1 MRIGPRATVRDG
13 LSPFVVRATS
23 LTSRDRSDVEALLH
37 SDVETNLF
45 LLGVLAAG
53 GSNGLPPGAWWGY
66 GPSRGPL
73 PEKRNGGLSAMVF
86 IASSAL
92 ANGRNLAVPA
102 GDPDGC
108 QAIGQALGPFGPI
121 RMVVGPRQASDA
133 FWVGLGDPHARI
145 RYEQRLYVCTAVTA
159 GPELAIR
166 PATLAEADALAD
178 MAGQMMLE
186 DLGEDPRVYD
196 PEGHRRLV
204 AERIRAGRTLIGTA
218 GEGTRGNR
226 IVFKVDVGTRFDRGC
241 QVGGTFVPPDLRGR
255 GLSTQGMRAVCR
267 RLLRDVPM
275 VTLHVNEAN
284 HPAVRSYEATGFRR
298 SAPFRLMT
306 L

>member
-1 MRIGPRATVRDG
+1 MRIGSRAAVRDG
-13 LSPFVVRATS
+13 LSLSVVRATS

-53 GSNGLPPGAWWGY
+53 GSSGLPPGAWWGY
-66 GPSRGPL
+66 GPPRGPL
-73 PEKRNGGLSAMVF
+73 PDKRNGGLSAMVF

-108 QAIGQALGPFGPI
+108 HAIGTALEPFGPI
-121 RMVVGPRQASDA
+121 RMVVGPRQACDA
-133 FWVGLGDPHARI
+133 FWHGLGDPAARI
-145 RYEQRLYVCTAVTA
+145 RYEQRLYVCTEVTT
-159 GPELAIR
+159 GPELAVR
-166 PATLAEADALAD
+166 PASLTQAEELAD

-204 AERIRAGRTLIGTA
+204 AERIRAGRTMIGTD
-218 GEGTRGNR
+218 GDR
-226 IVFKVDVGTRFDRGC
+226 IAFKVDVGTRFDRGC

-255 GLSTQGMRAVCR
+255 GFATQGMRAVCR

-284 HPAVRSYEATGFRR
+284 LPAVRSYEATGFRR

>member
-1 MRIGPRATVRDG
+1 M
-13 LSPFVVRATS
+13 RATS

-45 LLGVLAAG
+45 LLGVLAAS
-53 GSNGLPPGAWWGY
+53 GSSGLPPGAWWGY
-66 GPSRGPL
+66 GPPRGPV
-73 PEKRNGGLSAMVF
+73 PDKRNGSLSAMVF
-86 IASSAL
+86 VASSAL

-108 QAIGQALGPFGPI
+108 EAIGTALGPFGPI
-121 RMVVGPRQASDA
+121 RMVVGPRQACDA
-133 FWVGLGDPHARI
+133 FWRGLGDPQARI
-145 RYEQRLYVCTAVTA
+145 RYEQRLYVCTEVTA
-159 GPELAIR
+159 GPELEIR
-166 PATLAEADALAD
+166 PAPLGQAESLAD

-204 AERIRAGRTLIGTA
+204 AERIRAGRTMIGT
-218 GEGTRGNR
+218 EGDR

-241 QVGGTFVPPDLRGR
+241 QVGGTFVPPEWRGR
-255 GLSTQGMRAVCR
+255 GLATQGMRAVCR

-284 HPAVRSYEATGFRR
+284 LPAVRSYEATGFRR

>member
-1 MRIGPRATVRDG
+1 VIG
-13 LSPFVVRATS
+13 
-23 LTSRDRSDVEALLH
+23 
-37 SDVETNLF
+37 
-45 LLGVLAAG
+45 
-53 GSNGLPPGAWWGY
+53 
-66 GPSRGPL
+66 
-73 PEKRNGGLSAMVF
+73 K
-86 IASSAL
+86 
-92 ANGRNLAVPA
+92 
-102 GDPDGC
+102 
-108 QAIGQALGPFGPI
+108 ALGPFGPI

-133 FWVGLGDPHARI
+133 FWHGLGDPEARI
-145 RYEQRLYVCTAVTA
+145 RYEQRLYVCTEVTP
-159 GPELAIR
+159 GPELEVR
-166 PATLAEADALAD
+166 PATLAQADALAD

-204 AERIRAGRTLIGTA
+204 AERIRAGRTMIGTE
-218 GEGTRGNR
+218 GER

-255 GLSTQGMRAVCR
+255 GLATRGMRAVCR
-267 RLLRDVPM
+267 RLLRVVPM

-284 HPAVRSYEATGFRR
+284 LPAVRSYEATGFRR

>member
-1 MRIGPRATVRDG
+1 M
-13 LSPFVVRATS
+13 RATS

-45 LLGVLAAG
+45 LLGVLASG
-53 GSNGLPPGAWWGY
+53 GASGLPPGAWWGY
-66 GPSRGPL
+66 GPSRGGL
-73 PEKRNGGLSAMVF
+73 PEKRSGGLSAMVF

-92 ANGRNLAVPA
+92 ATGRNLAVPA
-102 GDPDGC
+102 GAPDGC
-108 QAIGQALGPFGPI
+108 EAIGKALGPFGPI
-121 RMVVGPRQASDA
+121 RMVVGPREASDA
-133 FWVGLGDPHARI
+133 LWQGLGDPRARI

-159 GPELAIR
+159 GTELAIR
-166 PATLAEADALAD
+166 PATLVEADALAD

-204 AERIRAGRTLIGTA
+204 AERIRAGRTMVGTD
-218 GEGTRGNR
+218 GDR

-255 GLSTQGMRAVCR
+255 GLATRGMRAVCR
-267 RLLRDVPM
+267 RLLADVPM

-284 HPAVRSYEATGFRR
+284 QPAVRCYEAMGFRR

>member
-13 LSPFVVRATS
+13 LSLSVVRATS

-53 GSNGLPPGAWWGY
+53 GSSGLPPGAWWGY
-66 GPSRGPL
+66 GPPRGPD
-73 PEKRNGGLSAMVF
+73 RRSGGLSAMVF
-86 IASSAL
+86 IASSAI

-108 QAIGQALGPFGPI
+108 REIGTALEPFGPI
-121 RMVVGPRQASDA
+121 RMVVGPRQACDA
-133 FWVGLGDPHARI
+133 FWHGLGDPAARI
-145 RYEQRLYVCTAVTA
+145 RYEQRLYVCTEVTS

-166 PATLAEADALAD
+166 PASLGQADELAD

-204 AERIRAGRTLIGTA
+204 AERIRAGRTMIGTD
-218 GEGTRGNR
+218 GDR
-226 IVFKVDVGTRFDRGC
+226 IAFKVDVGTRFDRGC

-255 GLSTQGMRAVCR
+255 GLATQGMRAVCR

-284 HPAVRSYEATGFRR
+284 LPAVRSYEATGFRR